1 MHPLPAVVELPAGD
15 RIIPHYVLTIPPSS
29 TLPVHWRFASQQA
42 RMTLELLLKSCLGPS
57 RPLATLIYRFASDEL
72 LSAHH
77 ALDEQQAWWWLLQ
90 LAVDYIREEEG
101 LAPGDDVRFAGE
113 EVAA

>member
-1 MHPLPAVVELPAGD
+1 MRPLPALVELPTDD
-15 RIIPHYVLTIPPSS
+15 RTVPFYTLTIPSTS

-42 RMTLELLLKSCLGPS
+42 RAMLELLLKSRLGPS
-57 RPLATLIYRFASDEL
+57 RPLATLIHRFAYDEL
-72 LSAHH
+72 LIEHQ

-101 LAPGDDVRFAGE
+101 LSLDDDVLFEGA
-113 EVAA
+113 EVSA